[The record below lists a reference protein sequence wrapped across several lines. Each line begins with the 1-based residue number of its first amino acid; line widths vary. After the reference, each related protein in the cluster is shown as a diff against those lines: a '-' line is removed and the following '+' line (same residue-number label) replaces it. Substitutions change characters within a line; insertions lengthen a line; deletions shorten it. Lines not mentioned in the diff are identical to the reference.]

1 MEPVWKFYPK
11 YYADTAIKLVR
22 WGALYLRLRR
32 IYLRIKRNP
41 QRFAYTDL
49 AMLPVADGE
58 AATHEL
64 FGSNSARAYVAN
76 EQRLQQFRDGSVRV
90 A

>member
-1 MEPVWKFYPK
+1 
-11 YYADTAIKLVR
+11 
-22 WGALYLRLRR
+22 
-32 IYLRIKRNP
+32 
-41 QRFAYTDL
+41 
-49 AMLPVADGE
+49 MLPVADGE